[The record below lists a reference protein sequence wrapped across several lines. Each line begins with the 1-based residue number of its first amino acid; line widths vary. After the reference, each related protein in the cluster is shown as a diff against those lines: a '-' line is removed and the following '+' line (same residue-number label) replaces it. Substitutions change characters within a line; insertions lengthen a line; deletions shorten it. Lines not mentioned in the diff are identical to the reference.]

1 MVVQE
6 AYCSKNISNSIH
18 YHPCTLMSLVIFM
31 CSELKSL
38 RHRKAR
44 HRKKTPVS
52 DFPGQWLL
60 HHSRAF
66 FQLKSCQRISES
78 SGTGIPTAT
87 LHLCFES
94 THFFLF
100 PNVGADLWEIMHLLN
115 KNLAWHCI
123 LREQS
128 INTYFSKTHING
140 RKMIIYQAGLAPRE
154 KKKLALLLMVNSL
167 ESFKNLKPWFQS
179 YDLLQGKVIV

>member
-1 MVVQE
+1 
-6 AYCSKNISNSIH
+6 
-18 YHPCTLMSLVIFM
+18 MSLVIFV

-38 RHRKAR
+38 RHRK
-44 HRKKTPVS
+44 KTQVS
-52 DFPGQWLL
+52 DFPGQWIP

-78 SGTGIPTAT
+78 SGTGIPIAT

-100 PNVGADLWEIMHLLN
+100 PNAGTDLWEIMHLLN
-115 KNLAWHCI
+115 KNFAWHCI

-128 INTYFSKTHING
+128 INTHFSKTHING
-140 RKMIIYQAGLAPRE
+140 RKMIIYQAGLAPR
-154 KKKLALLLMVNSL
+154 KKKLALLLMVSRS
-167 ESFKNLKPWFQS
+167 ESFKNLKPWPQS
-179 YDLLQGKVIV
+179 FDLLQGKVTV

>member
-1 MVVQE
+1 
-6 AYCSKNISNSIH
+6 
-18 YHPCTLMSLVIFM
+18 MSLVIFM

-38 RHRKAR
+38 RHREAR
-44 HRKKTPVS
+44 HRKKIQVS
-52 DFPGQWLL
+52 DFLGQWIL

-78 SGTGIPTAT
+78 SGTGIPIAT

-100 PNVGADLWEIMHLLN
+100 PNAGADLWEIMHLLN
-115 KNLAWHCI
+115 KNFAWHCI

-128 INTYFSKTHING
+128 INTHFSKTHING
-140 RKMIIYQAGLAPRE
+140 RKMIIKLVWHQE
-154 KKKLALLLMVNSL
+154 KKTLALLLMVNSL
-167 ESFKNLKPWFQS
+167 ESFKNLKPWPQS
-179 YDLLQGKVIV
+179 YDLLQGKVTV